1 MKNIQKIIKILCFI
15 IIVITISFVIYINI
29 TKEER
34 DFSVFDNVFEI
45 IKDNS
50 NDNGNDNNSNNNNNY
65 KLKDNVS
72 LVRTVD
78 GDTAVF
84 LVNGKEEKVRFLA
97 IDTPETVKENTEVE
111 DYGIEASNY
120 TKKLL
125 NNASEIK
132 LEYEKLN
139 DYDKYDRLLAWV
151 FVDGK
156 LLQEELIKKGFAK
169 VAYIYDDYKYTDLL
183 FEAQNIAKK
192 NNVGIWSK

>member
-1 MKNIQKIIKILCFI
+1 MKNMQKIINRVCFVVIAITVIFI
-15 IIVITISFVIYINI
+15 IHVNIN
-29 TKEER
+29 KEKRE
-34 DFSVFDNVFEI
+34 FSVFDNIFEV
-45 IKDNS
+45 IKSN
-50 NDNGNDNNSNNNNNY
+50 NDNKNNENNNDNE
-65 KLKDNVS
+65 KLKDNVN

-97 IDTPETVKENTEVE
+97 IDTPETVKENTKVE

-125 NNASEIK
+125 NSASEIK